1 MCVILF
7 SINQFIKPL
16 MKTTTIA
23 DMISAETI
31 AALYAA
37 CPFPIIK

>member
-1 MCVILF
+1 ME
-7 SINQFIKPL
+7 K
-16 MKTTTIA
+16 TTIA

-37 CPFPIIK
+37 CPFPVIKQETIKWIEH